1 MNRLLPR
8 PPYLACLW
16 TLLLALMG
24 SAAQAAPCPTP
35 PPALPDMQGNGYY
48 SDKNHSIV
56 DPQLKAQN
64 EAAAKPFTDFADQ
77 VSRRADRVL
86 AGDADAGEQAACAL
100 AWLQHWAEGQAM
112 LGQIASSQA
121 QYLRKW
127 TLASLSL
134 AYLKLRPR
142 AEATQREAIDAWLRR
157 VAGEALSHIRHSK
170 AARNNHHYWVGLA
183 VMATAS
189 ATGDKDLRQAARE
202 LFDQALGDIA
212 DDGSLPQELARAG
225 KALAYHNYALAPL
238 VLMAELAA
246 RDGEDWYA
254 LRGARLDLL
263 VERTASGITDP
274 AWFVARTG
282 LSQEVPRGGITGWA
296 LFYAERGQARRQRV
310 QSLLTR
316 LPIRNVTLGGDLQ
329 LMASLHFFANP

>member
-1 MNRLLPR
+1 MTMT
-8 PPYLACLW
+8 CLRSQVSA
-16 TLLLALMG
+16 LLLALLA
-24 SAAQAAPCPTP
+24 SAAQLTEAAPCPAP
-35 PPALPDMQGNGYY
+35 PTALPDMQGNGYY
-48 SDKNHSIV
+48 SDKSHSIV

-86 AGDADAGEQAACAL
+86 AGGTDAADSAECAL
-100 AWLQHWAEGQAM
+100 TWLQQWAAGDAM
-112 LGQIASSQA
+112 LGHIASSQA

-142 AEATQREAIDAWLRR
+142 AEAAQREAIDAWLRR
-157 VAGEALSHIRHSK
+157 VARASLEHIRHSK

-189 ATGDKDLRQAARE
+189 ATGDATLRQDARE
-202 LFDQALGDIA
+202 LFDEALSDIQ

-246 RDGEDWYA
+246 REGEDWYA

-263 VERTASGITDP
+263 VERTAAGIADP

-296 LFYAERGQARRQRV
+296 LLYAQRGAARSQRV
-310 QSLLTR
+310 SGLLTQG
-316 LPIRNVTLGGDLQ
+316 LLRNVTLGGDLQ
-329 LMASLHFFANP
+329 LMAARRFFSNP

>member
-1 MNRLLPR
+1 MTKKPLRFR
-8 PPYLACLW
+8 SWA
-16 TLLLALMG
+16 LLLALLG
-24 SAAQAAPCPTP
+24 PAALAAPCPAP
-35 PPALPDMQGNGYY
+35 PPALQDMQGNGYY

-56 DPQLKAQN
+56 DAQLKAQN

-86 AGDADAGEQAACAL
+86 AGGTDAAEHAACAL
-100 AWLQHWAEGQAM
+100 AWLQYWAAGDAM

-134 AYLKLRPR
+134 AYLKLRPH

-157 VAGEALSHIRHSK
+157 VAYEALSHIRHSK

-183 VMATAS
+183 VMATAG
-189 ATGDKDLRQAARE
+189 ATGDEALRQAARE
-202 LFDQALGDIA
+202 LFDEALSDIE
-212 DDGSLPQELARAG
+212 DDGSLPLELARAG

-263 VERTASGITDP
+263 VGRTAQGIADP

-296 LFYAERGQARRQRV
+296 LLYAQRGAARQQAV
-310 QSLLTR
+310 AGLLTQAP
-316 LPIRNVTLGGDLQ
+316 LRNVTLGGDLQ
-329 LMASLHFFANP
+329 LMCAQRFFAKP